1 MKKSVNNS
9 FTGYIEGYYG
19 KILTWSQRRKI
30 VKKLYDTKMSHYLYA
45 PKSDLFHRKKWREG
59 YSNNWLKSFTNFTN
73 YSKKK
78 NITIIAGISPGLD
91 ISFQENEIKKELEF
105 LTNKSKLLIENGADE
120 IAILFDDVPK
130 NTSLPEGYLETDGD
144 YHAFFINKLG
154 ENLNKDLF
162 VVPKIYAYEL
172 KYSDQ
177 NYIEKFLKKL
187 NNNHKLFFCG
197 KNIVAR
203 DKNDLSFILNTQ
215 NQIIVWDN
223 IYANDYCPKKL
234 VISPWKHREN
244 IKSIMINPTGL
255 IETDLLILDLMSL
268 VLGKVDP
275 NLAWLQILKKYKIPK
290 EINILKEFL
299 NPYSIYNERF
309 SFTDKKIDKII
320 SSIDQLLWKWHSP
333 LALEWYTYLFNL
345 KQDFIISCKNPDK
358 KVITKTQ
365 TIPLSSY
372 ILKQLKL

>member
-1 MKKSVNNS
+1 MKKFINNS

-30 VKKLYDTKMSHYLYA
+30 IKKLYDTKMSHYLYA

-59 YSNNWLKSFTNFTN
+59 YSSNWLKSFTNFTN

-130 NTSLPEGYLETDGD
+130 NTSLLEDYLETDGD

-177 NYIEKFLKKL
+177 NYIERFLKKL

-203 DKNDLSFILNTQ
+203 DKRDLSFILNTQ

-275 NLAWLQILKKYKIPK
+275 NLAWLQIQKKYKIPK
-290 EINILKEFL
+290 EINMLEEFL
-299 NPYSIYNERF
+299 DPYHIYNEKF

-320 SSIDQLLWKWHSP
+320 YSIDQLLWKWHSP
-333 LALEWYTYLFNL
+333 LALEWYPYLYNL
-345 KQDFIISCKNPDK
+345 KQDFVISCKNPEK
-358 KVITKTQ
+358 NVIAKTQ
-365 TIPLSSY
+365 TIPFSSY
-372 ILKQLKL
+372 ILTQKN